1 MLLIAASV
9 LGDIDRWWT
18 RHGDTLVA
26 GSEIGELYRL
36 LHQAAVEAQAA
47 WSLLADSGDG
57 TRVYSIR
64 AALVP
69 IALLLIEQGDD
80 TIVLDVRIPTQR

>member
-1 MLLIAASV
+1 M
-9 LGDIDRWWT
+9 
-18 RHGDTLVA
+18 
-26 GSEIGELYRL
+26 
-36 LHQAAVEAQAA
+36 
-47 WSLLADSGDG
+47 LADSGDG
-57 TRVYSIR
+57 TRVFSIR